1 MEKLK
6 LIKCCKTLLL
16 LIGISLFAGKIYA
29 QNNTLRGRV
38 IDQRGEALIGA
49 TVKTTGAQSQGVTT
63 DVAGNFVL
71 PAAANTTSISVSY
84 IGFVT
89 LNVPV
94 KSGTT
99 NLGNIVLTADANS
112 LDEVVVVGYGTL
124 KRQDVTGTV
133 VTVDA
138 KSLQE
143 IPASNVF
150 VQLQG
155 KVAGLDVTYN
165 NNGTPSLLI
174 RGNRTISNPG
184 ADGPLIVL
192 DGSPY
197 GQDINT
203 INPNDIKTVD
213 ILKGASATAIYG
225 SRGAGGV
232 LLITT
237 NRGRVGQVVTRY
249 DAQYGINTL
258 AGKLRM
264 LNGQEYNQL
273 KFDGIEGGYLQTGT
287 GSQSPQ
293 ATYPLTDLEKQAL
306 AEGVNTDYVDLL
318 IKNAYTLDQNLTVQG
333 GTERTTFNV
342 GLGYRTNTE
351 LESSDL
357 WTKRIRLNTSID
369 HKINNYVKFGINI
382 DQNLTMSNGGFGGG
396 LGTAQWLS
404 PLSYPYNPDG
414 SVNPTP
420 VIGTLDGSTRS
431 PLLARTMQNAFYDY
445 NRANVGNYILYG
457 QVDPVKHLNYRYLVN
472 YQTGQSVRNQ
482 YTGMNGVDVLTN
494 DRTSAATTHN
504 SSYRLYQQHTVTYD
518 NTFWKDHRVN
528 FVAVFET
535 TKNHSENNN
544 VSATGIPSDANKNA
558 NLGLGTFNNMGGG
571 WSENGLISYIG
582 RLNYVFMNK
591 YDLTATMRYDGNSTL
606 AVGRQ
611 WITYPSIGLGWVI
624 SDEAF
629 MRSQNVVNFLKLRA
643 GWGITSTTAGSGA
656 YGTLGQLDPSQ
667 FQYGGGSGGN
677 AQGVRVTRL
686 VNNNL
691 TWQQTAE
698 YNLALDFSLFKSRIT
713 GSIEVYNQKTTGI
726 ILNNNLP
733 QTLGANTQP
742 TNLGESTNR
751 GLEITLSS
759 QNIQNKGGFS
769 WSTDFNIAFNRER
782 IDALPNGG
790 LINIGNGQFVGQPMS
805 VIYDV
810 RKIGIW
816 QLSDA
821 TQTNKLDGSG
831 NPIINPT
838 TGQPY
843 LTSTAVNG
851 QTSPL
856 QYPGQVRIQDL
867 NADGKIDANDN
878 QFIGHFNPNYVFG
891 LTNRFTYKNFDLSI
905 LIQARM
911 GFTTVV
917 PYVASANSGTAG
929 WQYLNLGRHNQPY
942 IPYWT
947 PRNQDAQFPM
957 PNGLAQSPFQSSLQ
971 YFDGSFIRAKSINLG
986 YNIPANILKAIG
998 ISQLRVYANV
1008 TNPFFI
1014 YAPVRNHGF
1023 YVPDAESVSGIG
1035 GQIVGP
1041 SQNGNIAGAGT
1052 AYGITAGT
1060 QQRTFLFGIN
1070 ARF

>member
-6 LIKCCKTLLL
+6 LINYWKTLLL

-29 QNNTLRGRV
+29 QNTTLRGRV
-38 IDQRGEALIGA
+38 VDQKGEALIGA
-49 TVKTTGAQSQGVTT
+49 TVKAAGSQDQGTTT
-63 DVAGNFVL
+63 DVAGNFAL
-71 PAAANTTSISVSY
+71 PVSASTRSITVSY
-84 IGFVT
+84 IGYVT
-89 LNVPV
+89 LDVPV
-94 KSGTT
+94 KAGTT
-99 NLGNIVLTADANS
+99 NLGNIVLNSDANS
-112 LDEVVVVGYGTL
+112 LSEVVVVGYGTL

-143 IPASNVF
+143 IPAANVF
-150 VQLQG
+150 NQLQG
-155 KVAGLDVTYN
+155 KVAGLDVTFN
-165 NNGTPSLLI
+165 TNGTPSLLI

-203 INPNDIKTVD
+203 INPNDIKSVD
-213 ILKGASATAIYG
+213 VLKGASATAIYG

-237 NRGRVGQVVTRY
+237 NRGRVGRTITRY
-249 DAQYGINTL
+249 DGQYGINTL

-264 LNGQEYNQL
+264 LNGQEYVQL
-273 KFDGIEGGYLQTGT
+273 KQDGIEGGYLQTGT

-293 ATYPLTDLEKQAL
+293 ATYPLTDIEKQAL
-306 AEGVNTDYVDLL
+306 AEGINTDYVDLL
-318 IKNAYTLDQNLTVQG
+318 IKNAYTLDQNLTVSS
-333 GTERTTFNV
+333 GTERTQFNV
-342 GLGYRTNTE
+342 GFGYRVNTD

-357 WTKRIRLNTSID
+357 WTKRLRLNTSID
-369 HKINNYVKFGINI
+369 HRINSILKFGINI
-382 DQNLTMSNGGFGGG
+382 DQNLTMTNGGFGGN
-396 LGTAQWLS
+396 LGVAQWLS

-420 VIGTLDGSTRS
+420 VFGTLDGSTRS
-431 PLLARTMQNAFYDY
+431 PLLPRTMQNAFYNY
-445 NRANVGNYILYG
+445 NRGTVGNYILYG

-472 YQTGQSVRNQ
+472 YQMGQSTGNQ
-482 YTGMNGVDVLTN
+482 YNGIDGVNILTL
-494 DRTSAATTHN
+494 DRTSASTNN
-504 SSYRLYQQHTVTYD
+504 SSNYRLYQQHTLTYD
-518 NTFWKDHRVN
+518 NTFWQKHRVN

-535 TKNHSENNN
+535 TKNHNENNN
-544 VSATGIPSDANKNA
+544 ISATNIPSDANKNA
-558 NLGLGTFNNMGGG
+558 NLGLGVFNNMGGG
-571 WSENGLISYIG
+571 WSESGLISYIG
-582 RLNYVFMNK
+582 RLNYVFNNK

-606 AVGRQ
+606 ATGNQ
-611 WITYPSIGLGWVI
+611 WTTYPSVGLGWVI

-629 MRSQNVVNFLKLRA
+629 MRRQNVVNFLKLRA
-643 GWGITSTTAGSGA
+643 GYGITSTTSSGA
-656 YGTLGQLDPSQ
+656 YSTLGALNTST
-667 FQYGGGSGGN
+667 FQYGGGTGGN
-677 AQGVRVTRL
+677 ANGVRVTNL

-691 TWQQTAE
+691 TWQRTGE
-698 YNLALDFSLFKSRIT
+698 VNLALDFALFKSRIT
-713 GSIEVYNQKTTGI
+713 GMIEVYNQKTTGI

-733 QTLGANTQP
+733 QTLGASSQP
-742 TNLGESTNR
+742 SNLGESTNK

-790 LINIGNGQFVGQPMS
+790 LVNIGNGQFVGQPMS

-856 QYPGQVRIQDL
+856 QYPGQVRVQDV
-867 NADGKIDANDN
+867 NGDGRIDANDN
-878 QFIGHFNPNYVFG
+878 QFIGHFNPNYIFG
-891 LTNRFTYKNFDLSI
+891 FTNRFNYKNFDLSI
-905 LIQARM
+905 VISARM
-911 GFTTVV
+911 GFTTAV
-917 PYVASANSGTAG
+917 PYVASANSGTQG

-947 PRNQDAQFPM
+947 PRNTSAQFPM
-957 PNGLAQSPFQSSLQ
+957 PNGMAQSPFQSSLQ

-986 YNIPANILKAIG
+986 YTIPNNIVKRIG
-998 ISQLRVYANV
+998 ITSLRVYANV

-1023 YVPDAESVSGIG
+1023 YVPDAESVSGVG

-1041 SQNGNIAGAGT
+1041 STNGNIAGAGT
-1052 AYGITAGT
+1052 AWGITAGT

-1070 ARF
+1070 ASF